1 MHPILGVEE
10 LYFLTF
16 LLTRPTLALS
26 NNSDRLTILLT
37 NNIVIPAYFVE
48 RN

>member
-1 MHPILGVEE
+1 MPPILGVEE

-16 LLTRPTLALS
+16 FYLALFD
-26 NNSDRLTILLT
+26 NGDRLKILLKKD
-37 NNIVIPAYFVE
+37 IAIPAYIIE